1 MDSTCPLVI
10 FAYVLHHPLSLSLAF
25 RVFPLLVFPLCSF
38 TQYKGYTYICS
49 WLLFWCFWGFFGWLG
64 LQWCLLHQAER
75 RHAINTTVARV
86 TIAIRAVAVAT
97 AVVAVLR
104 PPYVIWPNRPADRR
118 SQPFMSIKVILLFFR
133 RCSFCCF
140 FRTSLATIVTDNV
153 VVPPHAFSL
162 SLFLSVLSFLGL
174 PLVSRRNSHP
184 PESGTPLALHPI
196 KNRKLF
202 IQTRSRK
209 QS

>member
-1 MDSTCPLVI
+1 MITVHRPQSLVMLLLATLLPQLETLANQKTKQNCDKMAKWIAPVHWWYLHTCYITP
-10 FAYVLHHPLSLSLAF
+10 SLSLAF

-133 RCSFCCF
+133 RCSFLF
-140 FRTSLATIVTDNV
+140 FSD
-153 VVPPHAFSL
+153 
-162 SLFLSVLSFLGL
+162 L
-174 PLVSRRNSHP
+174 PSDDCHR
-184 PESGTPLALHPI
+184 
-196 KNRKLF
+196 
-202 IQTRSRK
+202 
-209 QS
+209 